1 MFENI
6 VVFGSTGTIGKSLV
20 EKITTKYPNALIHA
34 CSSKQQ
40 SFENS
45 NVREHQVNYI
55 DEQSLAFTKEQ
66 VASISKTLDLIFVAT
81 GMLHNKDIMPEKA
94 TKDLSAENFL
104 ALYQANTIVP
114 ALIAKHFLP
123 LLNRENRAVF
133 AALSARVGSISDNQL
148 GGWYAYRCAKAALN
162 MLIKNLS
169 IETSRRCPKSVVIGL
184 HPGTVK
190 TPLSAPFQ
198 KHASSN
204 RLFEPEFSAE
214 ALMNIIE
221 TVQPKDTGKCIAW
234 DGKEIMP

>member
-1 MFENI
+1 MAKEQI
-6 VVFGSTGTIGKSLV
+6 ES
-20 EKITTKYPNALIHA
+20 TTKTI
-34 CSSKQQ
+34 
-40 SFENS
+40 
-45 NVREHQVNYI
+45 
-55 DEQSLAFTKEQ
+55 
-66 VASISKTLDLIFVAT
+66 DLIFVAT
-81 GMLHNKDIMPEKA
+81 GMLHNKEIMPEKA
-94 TKDLSAENFL
+94 IKDLSAENFL

-169 IETSRRCPKSVVIGL
+169 IETSRRCPRSVVIGL

-198 KHASSN
+198 KHVPSN
-204 RLFEPEFSAE
+204 RLFEPELAAE
-214 ALMNIIE
+214 ALMNIVE
-221 TVQPKDTGKCIAW
+221 TVQPADTGKCIAW
-234 DGKEIMP
+234 DRKEIMS

>member
-1 MFENI
+1 MFKNI
-6 VVFGSTGTIGKSLV
+6 IVFGSTGAIGKSV
-20 EKITTKYPNALIHA
+20 IENISRRYPNTLIHA
-34 CSSKQQ
+34 CSSKQK
-40 SFENS
+40 SLKIS
-45 NVREHQVNYI
+45 NIKEYQVDYM

-66 VASISKTLDLIFVAT
+66 ITSTSKTLDLIFVAI

-94 TKDLSAENFL
+94 IKDLSAENFL

-123 LLNRENRAVF
+123 LLNRENRAIF
-133 AALSARVGSISDNQL
+133 ATLSARVGSISDNQL

-169 IETSRRCPKSVVIGL
+169 IETSRRCPESVVIGL

-198 KHASSN
+198 KHVPSN
-204 RLFEPEFSAE
+204 RLFEPEFAAE
-214 ALMNIIE
+214 ALMDIIE
-221 TVQPKDTGKCIAW
+221 TVQPADTGKCIAW